1 LSPVA
6 AGLIAAVLL
15 PVSRAVIPNPIWAR
29 WYWTNGRTPMPPALT
44 RRSQRVELVIPFASL
59 AVVALGLG
67 ILLDA
72 SDVTIETLIHLHPG
86 RAIVWGTAAGLGWL
100 APYAVLWR
108 TAKPG
113 AGRFAQRWERGVSW
127 ARSRGRRR
135 RQRQRPVRAKPAIFR
150 LVLNR
155 RGRRRCAVPTFPLRV
170 MRCMPGCPCH

>member
-1 LSPVA
+1 MSPVA

-44 RRSQRVELVIPFASL
+44 RRSQRVELVLPFASL

-86 RAIVWGTAAGLGWL
+86 RAIVWGTAAGLGWWL
-100 APYAVLWR
+100 RMRSCGGLRSQAPDGSR
-108 TAKPG
+108 SD
-113 AGRFAQRWERGVSW
+113 GREASVGD
-127 ARSRGRRR
+127 
-135 RQRQRPVRAKPAIFR
+135 
-150 LVLNR
+150 
-155 RGRRRCAVPTFPLRV
+155 T
-170 MRCMPGCPCH
+170 